1 MNLLPS
7 VLRDFL
13 ALLIFISA
21 FITAPVVAAP
31 NFLIVMADDCTF
43 RDMEIYGG
51 PARTP
56 HIKQLASEGMTFD
69 RCFQATA
76 MCSPTRMNLM
86 TGVYPVRNG
95 GYRNHSKAYPDMKSI
110 VHHLK
115 AAGYRV
121 GLTGKRHIA
130 PESVFPFEYSK
141 NDSVDF
147 DFASRFINSSVEAKT
162 PFCIFVTS
170 HDPHVPWT
178 HGDPAEYPAAEL
190 KLPPYLIDT
199 PETRLAYSRYLAE
212 IEFFDKEV
220 GTALD
225 LIDRHKVRDNTL
237 VIVLGEHGNLFPFEK
252 WTCYDAGLQSAMVVR
267 FPNRVKEGTR
277 TDALVEYVDIVPTL
291 LDFAEADSV
300 AKLDGKTFRP
310 VLTGASDTH
319 KTHVFGIQTTAGV
332 NNAPEPYGIR
342 SVRDANYKLIIN
354 LFPENR
360 FGNAL
365 TMDAEKWTPTRED
378 YLGWMRSWRKAA
390 KSSEAAEAILKRYT
404 KRPPLELYDLNE
416 DPYEM
421 NNLAEHPDQQS
432 RISKLKGI
440 LDRWMADQ
448 GDLGRQTELKRLP
461 MKERLSEKPG
471 VD

>member
-1 MNLLPS
+1 M
-7 VLRDFL
+7 
-13 ALLIFISA
+13 SA
-21 FITAPVVAAP
+21 SITAPAVPAP

-43 RDMEIYGG
+43 RDMEVYGG

-76 MCSPTRMNLM
+76 MCAPTRMNLM

-95 GYRNHSKAYPDMKSI
+95 GYRNHSQAYPDMKSI

-121 GLTGKRHIA
+121 GLTGKRHIE

-141 NDSVDF
+141 DDSVDF
-147 DFASRFINSSVEAKT
+147 DFASRFIGSSMEEKS

-178 HGDPAEYPAAEL
+178 QGDPANYPPAEL

-199 PETRLAYSRYLAE
+199 PETRVAYSRYLAE

-220 GTALD
+220 GTALGLLD
-225 LIDRHKVRDNTL
+225 KHGVREETL

-267 FPNRVKEGTR
+267 FPGSVKAGTR
-277 TDALVEYVDIVPTL
+277 TDAMVEYVDIVPTL
-291 LDFAEADSV
+291 LDFAKADPVSE
-300 AKLDGKTFRP
+300 LDGRSFLP
-310 VLTGASDTH
+310 VLTSAFDTH
-319 KTHVFGIQTTAGV
+319 KTHVFGIQTTLGV
-332 NNAPEPYGIR
+332 NSAPAPYGIR
-342 SVRDANYKLIIN
+342 SVRDANYKLIVN

-365 TMDAEKWTPTRED
+365 TMDPEKWTPARED
-378 YLGWMRSWRKAA
+378 YLGWMRSWREAA
-390 KSSEAAEAILKRYT
+390 KSSEAAKAILKRYV
-404 KRPPLELYDLNE
+404 KRPPLELYNLNE

-421 NNLAEHPDQQS
+421 NNLAEDPDQQP
-432 RISKLKGI
+432 RVEELKGV
-440 LDRWMADQ
+440 LEKWMADQ

-461 MKERLSEKPG
+461 MEQRGSGKTG